1 MSMLVRQSILKL
13 IFFKKL
19 CNISVHTDDLLD
31 HDPSTH
37 QWLVLLEGTVISSS
51 YKIDRMLNVIFIN
64 IHHQTYNKN
73 IIDIITLLNS
83 TMWIVTRHTWKCCQS
98 NRVVMK
104 LFKNI
109 GRSE

>member
-1 MSMLVRQSILKL
+1 MI
-13 IFFKKL
+13 
-19 CNISVHTDDLLD
+19 CLLD

-83 TMWIVTRHTWKCCQS
+83 TMWIVVYHRITYYKAHGSAAKVTE
-98 NRVVMK
+98 
-104 LFKNI
+104 L
-109 GRSE
+109 

>member
-1 MSMLVRQSILKL
+1 MI
-13 IFFKKL
+13 
-19 CNISVHTDDLLD
+19 CLLD

-73 IIDIITLLNS
+73 IIDITTLLNS
-83 TMWIVTRHTWKCCQS
+83 TMWIVVYHRITYYKAHGSAAKVTE
-98 NRVVMK
+98 
-104 LFKNI
+104 L
-109 GRSE
+109 

>member
-1 MSMLVRQSILKL
+1 MI
-13 IFFKKL
+13 
-19 CNISVHTDDLLD
+19 CLLD

-51 YKIDRMLNVIFIN
+51 YKIDRMLTVIFIN

-83 TMWIVTRHTWKCCQS
+83 TMWMVVYHRITYYKAHGSAAKVTE
-98 NRVVMK
+98 
-104 LFKNI
+104 L
-109 GRSE
+109 

>member
-1 MSMLVRQSILKL
+1 MI
-13 IFFKKL
+13 
-19 CNISVHTDDLLD
+19 CLLD

-83 TMWIVTRHTWKCCQS
+83 TMWIVVYHRITYYKAHMEVLPK
-98 NRVVMK
+98 
-104 LFKNI
+104 
-109 GRSE
+109 